1 MKDRIVLHIDLD
13 YFYVQVEEVLS
24 PKLKGKPVV
33 VGADPKKGQGRGVVS
48 TANYEA
54 RKFGVKS
61 GMPITIAYRKCPDCL
76 FLPVNMDLY
85 VEVSTRVMTIFKK
98 HADVFELGGIDEC
111 YLDVSEECRTYK
123 QAEELARKIKSE
135 LYDKEKLTCSIGI
148 APNKLVAKIAAGME
162 KPNGLTIVK
171 PDEVTSFL
179 KKLSVRELMGVGPKT
194 EAVLNGFNIFTI
206 GQLKKI
212 PEHELVNSFGKFG
225 HVLYLEARG
234 IDESPFVE
242 EWEAKSIGRQIT
254 FQKDTKD
261 KKLILDTLFE
271 IAGDTIKQLK
281 AEKLMYKTVTIKV
294 RYEDFYTTS
303 KAETLKIAHDD
314 EKTALEKAKELMEP
328 FLLDERKIRLIGFSL
343 SKLEAK

>member
-1 MKDRIVLHIDLD
+1 MRIILHVDLD
-13 YFYVQVEEVLS
+13 AFYASVEECGRPELS
-24 PKLKGKPVV
+24 GKPVV
-33 VGADPKKGQGRGVVS
+33 IGADPKQGRGRGVVS
-48 TANYEA
+48 TANYVA
-54 RKFGVKS
+54 RQFGVRS
-61 GMPITIAYRKCPDCL
+61 GMPITIAYRKCPNCV

-85 VEVSTRVMTIFKK
+85 VEASTRVMTIFKK
-98 HADVFELGGIDEC
+98 HADMFELGGIDEC
-111 YLDVSEECRTYK
+111 YLDVSDKCKNYK
-123 QAEELARKIKSE
+123 EAEALAKKIKLE
-135 LYDKEKLTCSIGI
+135 LKEKENLTCSIGI
-148 APNKLVAKIAAGME
+148 SQNKLVAKIAAGRE
-162 KPNGLTIVK
+162 KPNGLTVVK
-171 PDEVTSFL
+171 PDEVTGFL

-254 FQKDTKD
+254 FQKDTRD
-261 KKLILDTLFE
+261 RKLILK
-271 IAGDTIKQLK
+271 TIDDMACDVFKDLK
-281 AEKLMYKTVTIKV
+281 ESGFTYKTITIKV
-294 RYEDFYTTS
+294 RYEDFDTYS
-303 KAETLKIAHDD
+303 KAKTLSAAHKD
-314 EKTALEKAKELMEP
+314 KELAVETAKNLIEP